1 MHSDRFGCLHSYM
14 SQHKCIASSK
24 KKICTH
30 KNTSSQLTT
39 DLKKKKKDERWHSS
53 FFHCNEP
60 LRLIAFIRLR
70 NFQLTSPKK
79 KSLYTVWLFANKT
92 PRQPQVGCVSPRSIL
107 RHRPGIPVEV
117 EAGSSTD
124 PAVAKRRPHSKQ
136 VWTQADRDVSTHSQA
151 CSNQHR
157 ATRPES
163 GRIKQGCVHTHLLQ
177 KKTCLLHSRV
187 QSPGPLRA
195 HATRSNT
202 RAWHWINVM
211 WMRWEWCYL
220 WTIASR
226 HANDVTQF

>member
-1 MHSDRFGCLHSYM
+1 MHSDRFGCLYSYM

-107 RHRPGIPVEV
+107 RHRTWNSSWSWGWEQHWSSCCQK
-117 EAGSSTD
+117 EAAFQTGLDTS
-124 PAVAKRRPHSKQ
+124 RP
-136 VWTQADRDVSTHSQA
+136 R
-151 CSNQHR
+151 
-157 ATRPES
+157 
-163 GRIKQGCVHTHLLQ
+163 CVHPQ
-177 KKTCLLHSRV
+177 PGMQ
-187 QSPGPLRA
+187 QSAPG
-195 HATRSNT
+195 NT
-202 RAWHWINVM
+202 PRI
-211 WMRWEWCYL
+211 RE
-220 WTIASR
+220 
-226 HANDVTQF
+226 D